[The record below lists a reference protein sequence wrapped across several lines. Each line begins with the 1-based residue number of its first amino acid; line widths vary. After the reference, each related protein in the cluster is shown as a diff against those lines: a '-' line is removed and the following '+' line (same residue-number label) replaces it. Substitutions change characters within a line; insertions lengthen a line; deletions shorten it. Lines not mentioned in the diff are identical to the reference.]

1 MVWNTINPKGYA
13 KFQDSS
19 ESKGLVFTSQTVQL
33 PWLCHIQQ
41 VSKEVAVKMY
51 SDMVTLQMMD
61 NILYEAQRQGR
72 ISFYLTTL
80 GEEAINIGSAAA
92 LSADDL
98 VLPQVYL
105 LHPYKLYSYIHINQC
120 SRTTWYV

>member
-1 MVWNTINPKGYA
+1 
-13 KFQDSS
+13 
-19 ESKGLVFTSQTVQL
+19 
-33 PWLCHIQQ
+33 
-41 VSKEVAVKMY
+41 MY

-61 NILYEAQRQGR
+61 NIFYEAQRQGR

-98 VLPQVYL
+98 VLPQVNL
-105 LHPYKLYSYIHINQC
+105 LHPCKLCSYIHKNHC
-120 SRTTWYV
+120 SRTKWYV